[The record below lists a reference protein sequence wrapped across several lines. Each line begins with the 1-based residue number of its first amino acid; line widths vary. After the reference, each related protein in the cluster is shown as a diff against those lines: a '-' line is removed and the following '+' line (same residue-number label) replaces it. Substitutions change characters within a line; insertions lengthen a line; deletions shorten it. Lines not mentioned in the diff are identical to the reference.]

1 MYVSKMVPAADKY
14 LDDLDGLQHM
24 LKLGWVGIQ

>member
-14 LDDLDGLQHM
+14 LDGLQHM